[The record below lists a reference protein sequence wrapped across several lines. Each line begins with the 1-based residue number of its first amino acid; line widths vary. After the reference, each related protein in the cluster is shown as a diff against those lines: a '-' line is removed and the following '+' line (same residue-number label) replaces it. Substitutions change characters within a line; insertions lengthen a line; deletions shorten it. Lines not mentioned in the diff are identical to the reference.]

1 MHALLL
7 AAVLNISDVAKDAI
21 AKNHLP
27 AMSITV
33 MNADG
38 LVAQGV
44 AGVRKMGSRARVKQD
59 DAFHIG
65 SCTKPIT
72 ATIVAQLV
80 EEKKLAFDTTIG
92 AAFSDW
98 NDIRP
103 EYKDVTVAE
112 LLSHESGLPAFDDD
126 ADFKG
131 MPADRTAFV
140 HEALKRAPVVKRGE
154 YKYSNAGF
162 STVAVIAERASGMSW
177 ERLVET
183 RIFAPLHLRTAG
195 FGWPREVWGFAEGKP
210 VDPKGAY
217 QLGKTIAPAG
227 DIHMSSGDLAEFL
240 RAHLRALRGTK
251 TLITPQTATLMHT
264 RRLRSGLGFG
274 VQKIGDLEP
283 VSVYSGSADTFV
295 TVFAVAPSA
304 NVLVVVDTN
313 AGDENA
319 QKAAGATLKA
329 LLARFASKP

>member
-27 AMSITV
+27 AMAITV

-38 LVAQGV
+38 LVAEGV
-44 AGVRKMGSRARVKQD
+44 AGVRKMGSPELVKQN

-80 EEKKLAFDTTIG
+80 EEKKLTFETTIG
-92 AAFSDW
+92 AVFSEW
-98 NDIRP
+98 KDIRP
-103 EYKDVTVAE
+103 EYRDVTVAE
-112 LLSHESGLPAFDDD
+112 LLSHESGLPAFDED

-131 MPADRTAFV
+131 VPLDRTAFV

-162 STVAVIAERASGMSW
+162 STVAVIAERAGGMPW

-195 FGWPREVWGFAEGKP
+195 FGWPRDVWGFEDGKP
-210 VDPKGAY
+210 VDPKGPY
-217 QLGKTIAPAG
+217 QLGKSIAPAG
-227 DIHMSSGDLAEFL
+227 DVHMSSRDLAEFL
-240 RAHLRALRGTK
+240 RAHLRALCGEK
-251 TLITPQTATLMHT
+251 TLISPATATLMHT

-274 VQKIGDLEP
+274 VQKIGDIDP

-295 TVFAVAPSA
+295 TVFAVAPKA
-304 NVLVVVDTN
+304 NVIVVVDTN
-313 AGDENA
+313 TGDENA
-319 QKAAGATLKA
+319 QKVAGATLKA
-329 LLARFASKP
+329 MLARFASK